1 MKNNKLFKIMI
12 GLVSA
17 IVVVGV
23 VYFGVSYFN
32 GEEIRKRLIT
42 KLQKRMKV
50 KMKINQI
57 IKKNHQIKT
66 KIKKMIT
73 TVLIKKVK
81 EISNNLVHNL
91 SNHRIT
97 MLRM

>member
-32 GEEIRKRLIT
+32 GED
-42 KLQKRMKV
+42 
-50 KMKINQI
+50 NQI
-57 IKKNHQIKT
+57 
-66 KIKKMIT
+66 
-73 TVLIKKVK
+73 LIKKAK
-81 EISNNLVHNL
+81 EISNNQVHNL

>member
-32 GEEIRKRLIT
+32 D
-42 KLQKRMKV
+42 
-50 KMKINQI
+50 
-57 IKKNHQIKT
+57 
-66 KIKKMIT
+66 
-73 TVLIKKVK
+73 
-81 EISNNLVHNL
+81 
-91 SNHRIT
+91 
-97 MLRM
+97 

>member
-23 VYFGVSYFN
+23 VYLVLVILT
-32 GEEIRKRLIT
+32 ERIIRKRLIT

-73 TVLIKKVK
+73 IVLIKKVK